1 MGINVKF
8 TIAVIAVA
16 VIGFTA
22 SSYFFSTQPISGDW
36 MFDKSQ
42 YIQKIDACLET
53 QTSGNISLNSFATSF
68 VTNLK
73 EQAEA
78 AESENEI
85 KEILD
90 KLYEITSCEPYY
102 KISKTRKKCII
113 CGCQDHRL
121 VGCIK
126 HKTKKCSCYNS

>member
-1 MGINVKF
+1 MGINIKF
-8 TIAVIAVA
+8 TAAVIAVA
-16 VIGFTA
+16 VIGFAA
-22 SSYFFSTQPISGDW
+22 SSYFFSGQPISGDW

-53 QTSGNISLNSFATSF
+53 QTSGNISLNSFATNF

-78 AESENEI
+78 AESEDEI

-90 KLYEITSCEPYY
+90 KLYEITSCKP
-102 KISKTRKKCII
+102 
-113 CGCQDHRL
+113 
-121 VGCIK
+121 
-126 HKTKKCSCYNS
+126 